1 MPKKFADDESGLCVE
16 EKRKGGGGGGVSPNS
31 S

>member
-1 MPKKFADDESGLCVE
+1 MQKKFADDESGLCVE